1 MSGSSSGGGL
11 AKMLDDA
18 PLMMQRV
25 SDDMHR
31 MVDYMGELRLVVMVM
46 VCVGAVVGVCYLI
59 FRCLRYREQ
68 QRKKKSELIH
78 QYNTGK
84 PYFNGNVTHAMGN
97 GQMGNGYSN
106 MPDVGQYY
114 TRNTMGMANMSMMDN
129 HDRASLLHH
138 GSHTMTRQNGHAHHG
153 ANTTMMNGNAH
164 MYEADPLMNTM
175 NRRSSIAD
183 DKEPSPV

>member
-1 MSGSSSGGGL
+1 MIEQ
-11 AKMLDDA
+11 A
-18 PLMMQRV
+18 PEMMKRV

-46 VCVGAVVGVCYLI
+46 VCVCAVVGVCYLI
-59 FRCLRYREQ
+59 FRCMRYREQ
-68 QRKKKSELIH
+68 QRKKKSELVH

-84 PYFNGNVTHAMGN
+84 PYFNGNVSHA
-97 GQMGNGYSN
+97 MGNGYSN
-106 MPDVGQYY
+106 VPDGGQYY
-114 TRNTMGMANMSMMDN
+114 PRHTMGMANMSMMDN

-138 GSHTMTRQNGHAHHG
+138 GAHTMTRQNGNAHHVG
-153 ANTTMMNGNAH
+153 GMNTTMMNGNAH

-175 NRRSSIAD
+175 NRRSSLAD